1 MIKRFNRLI
10 TRWLSNPWQETGR
23 HLVTVER
30 SYSLNNRYTQDGV
43 IVFKKHKYTGKERAF
58 LHTAN
63 SVKEVDAVFAR
74 HSYESEK
81 HAMEHNL
88 RHMHR

>member
-1 MIKRFNRLI
+1 MIKRLNRLI
-10 TRWLSNPWQETGR
+10 TRWLLNPWQETGR

-30 SYSLNNRYTQDGV
+30 IHFGHHHTQDGV

-88 RHMHR
+88 RHIHR